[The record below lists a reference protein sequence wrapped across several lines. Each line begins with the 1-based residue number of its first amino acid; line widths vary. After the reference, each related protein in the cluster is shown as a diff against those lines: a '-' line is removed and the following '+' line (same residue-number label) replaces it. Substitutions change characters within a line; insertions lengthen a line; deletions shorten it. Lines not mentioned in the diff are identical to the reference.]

1 MGVYKYVTKIGM
13 IIIYF
18 VILMIILSFIG
29 TLLTVPSTLANIL
42 GVIVIILTIY
52 GSVLYFKILK
62 KLDKE
67 ESEIN

>member
-1 MGVYKYVTKIGM
+1 MGAYKHVTKIAM

-52 GSVLYFKILK
+52 GSVLYFRILK

>member
-1 MGVYKYVTKIGM
+1 MGVYKHVTKIGM

-18 VILMIILSFIG
+18 VALMIILSFIG

-52 GSVLYFKILK
+52 GSVLYVRILK

>member
-1 MGVYKYVTKIGM
+1 MGVYKHVTKIGM

-18 VILMIILSFIG
+18 VALMIIMSFIG